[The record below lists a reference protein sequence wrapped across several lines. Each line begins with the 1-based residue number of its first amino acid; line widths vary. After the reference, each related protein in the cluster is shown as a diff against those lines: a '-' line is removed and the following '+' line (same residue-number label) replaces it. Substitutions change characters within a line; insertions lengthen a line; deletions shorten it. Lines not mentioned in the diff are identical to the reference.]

1 MDPNANLQEQ
11 EAILARWRTPRGC
24 IGRDNTRLAE
34 LRIALAEWL
43 QAGGFAPDWSK
54 APKAA
59 HYFINDHDSARRI
72 RRKATIGVDW
82 SKR

>member
-11 EAILARWRTPRGC
+11 EAILARWGVPGQRMHD
-24 IGRDNTRLAE
+24 RDRLAE

-43 QAGGFAPDWSK
+43 RAGGFAPDWSK

-59 HYFINDHDSARRI
+59 HYFINDRDSARRI

-82 SKR
+82 RS